1 MENKSIQYQL
11 LENKIKSIVRQVMME
26 KESKENNG
34 DSVINQKEYKKQYKH
49 IQQALSNEKID
60 ATQVMSSALG
70 FDPSDDSAR
79 SYAFKKLHQEDAPGG
94 GKYMF
99 SESEVGKIFNAIP

>member
-1 MENKSIQYQL
+1 MENKNTQYQL

-26 KESKENNG
+26 KNTKESG
-34 DSVINQKEYKKQYKH
+34 DSVTNEKEYRKQYKH

-94 GKYMF
+94 GKYKF